1 MSNKET
7 MIPRHSLS
15 DRLMHWGNA
24 ALWLLLVATGLAIL
38 DNEAVAPLTR
48 GYSHAVRSLLGGGG
62 TLLLF
67 HISLGVIWISAFA
80 LYLIVNRR
88 GAAFFLRSIFTPAKG
103 DIIWLF
109 RKGLQMTLGKKMT
122 ARLGVSLDLPPQGYY
137 NSGQKAIAV
146 MIVLCCLAI
155 AASGALMALSTSI
168 SVRDSS
174 LLVALV
180 PWALLVHHVCVF
192 LVLAGLIIH
201 IYMAALSLE
210 ERPGLRSMFTGS
222 VSAHYASHHHP
233 LWLKQIET
241 SKNKN

>member
-1 MSNKET
+1 MSKYEA
-7 MIPRHSLS
+7 MIQRHSLS
-15 DRLMHWGNA
+15 DRLMHWSNA
-24 ALWLLLVATGLAIL
+24 LLWLLLVASGLAII
-38 DNEAVAPLTR
+38 DNEAVAPLTS
-48 GYSHAVRSLLGGGG
+48 GYSQAVRSLFGGGG
-62 TLLLF
+62 RLLAF
-67 HISLGVIWISAFA
+67 HISLGVIWISAFTI
-80 LYLIVNRR
+80 YLIVNRR

-103 DIIWLF
+103 DVVWLF

-122 ARLGVSLDLPPQGYY
+122 ARLGVSLELPPQGYY

-168 SVRDSS
+168 SASS
-174 LLVALV
+174 FPMLVALV
-180 PWALLVHHVCVF
+180 PWALLLHHVCVF

-222 VSAHYASHHHP
+222 VSADYAKHHHP
-233 LWLKQIET
+233 LWLEQIKT
-241 SKNKN
+241 PLNKD